1 MKLADITTQ
10 DTTTLVALLTEEE
23 KDLLVGV
30 FYSDDSIYNPIQD
43 FYNDWII
50 SLEEVNDTTNPDT
63 MWVKDLNIIEYK
75 PKPTP
80 SPFNEN

>member
-1 MKLADITTQ
+1 MKLADITTE
-10 DTTTLVALLTEEE
+10 DITTLVALLTEVE
-23 KDLLVGV
+23 KDELIGV
-30 FYSDDSIYNPIQD
+30 YYAEDSIYNPIQD

-50 SLEEVNDTTNPDT
+50 SLEEVQDTINPDT

-80 SPFNEN
+80 SPF

>member
-10 DTTTLVALLTEEE
+10 DPTTLVALLTVEE

-30 FYSDDSIYNPIQD
+30 FYSSDSIYNPIQD

-50 SLEEVNDTTNPDT
+50 SLEEVNNTINPDT

>member
-1 MKLADITTQ
+1 MKLADITTEEI
-10 DTTTLVALLTEEE
+10 TTLVALLTEVE
-23 KDLLVGV
+23 KDELVGV

-63 MWVKDLNIIEYK
+63 MWVKDLNVIEYK

-80 SPFNEN
+80 SPF